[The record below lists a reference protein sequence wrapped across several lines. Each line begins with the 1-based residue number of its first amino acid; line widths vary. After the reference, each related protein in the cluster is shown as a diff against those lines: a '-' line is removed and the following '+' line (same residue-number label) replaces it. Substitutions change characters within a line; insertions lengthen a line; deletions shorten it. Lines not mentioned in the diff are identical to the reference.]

1 MNETA
6 GKRGVLQSGAR
17 RWRLGVAVVAWAGG
31 AGWLL
36 ASGSIAAQEDR
47 SARALARDFR
57 SEDGKRVIRALV
69 AFQRM
74 PMEDRSPELRQ
85 ALVDA
90 VVREET
96 KDPPVLAGTEQFASL
111 VESVLELG
119 EACDP
124 VALPAIVLFPM
135 SGVGVYETLFRFGH
149 LGLDAVLREMSRA
162 DVEGNAYKG
171 GLKALAYFADQ
182 WGVAAL
188 DEATYAAMVG
198 HARRALEFPY
208 FHGSGWPLSGAIFL
222 AAVLE
227 APELTALLL
236 DLAESPEALQ
246 ARGVAGGRTAETIH
260 ERAQEAVEGRL
271 VPYWRDFQRPR
282 TGPSCH

>member
-1 MNETA
+1 MNETT
-6 GKRGVLQSGAR
+6 GERGSRRSGAA
-17 RWRLGVAVVAWAGG
+17 RWRLGLALLAWAGG
-31 AGWLL
+31 AGWLW
-36 ASGSIAAQEDR
+36 APGSITAQEER

-57 SEDGKRVIRALV
+57 SEDGERVMRALV

-74 PMEDRSPELRQ
+74 PMEERSLELRQ

-90 VVREET
+90 LVQET
-96 KDPPVLAGTEQFASL
+96 RGPRVLAGTEQFASL
-111 VESVLELG
+111 AGTVLELG

-135 SGVGVYETLFRFGH
+135 SGVGVYETVFRFGS

-162 DVEGNAYKG
+162 NVESNVYRG
-171 GLKALAYFADQ
+171 GLDALAYFADQ
-182 WGVAAL
+182 LGVAAL

-208 FHGSGWPLSGAIFL
+208 FQGSGWPLSSAILL
-222 AAVLE
+222 ASVLE
-227 APELTALLL
+227 APELMALLP

-246 ARGVAGGRTAETIH
+246 ARGVAGGRTAEWIH
-260 ERAQEAVEGRL
+260 EEAQEAVEGRL
-271 VPYWRDFQRPR
+271 VPFWRELQRPPP
-282 TGPSCH
+282 GPPCR